1 MLDILKIFN
10 YTIPNFNVTNDKPT
24 GPPSPKTP
32 FEIRKTPDDIYILY
46 INGVQWM
53 MYEFKNHYQVSQVF
67 SHYYLASG
75 DVITTGLGFGAREKW
90 ILNNPK
96 VKSLTVLEQNED
108 LIKFHRDNNP
118 ELFENANIIHCDA
131 KTYKGK
137 CDTLLLDHYEWEP
150 MTEIISDVKN
160 ICDNNIECN
169 QMWFWHLETQI
180 LADLHNLKD
189 VDNICGEFRNGNF
202 KIDIS
207 TLQNIK
213 SIYDTI
219 RNTNNLTK
227 LPESITQEELQL
239 ILSIYT
245 HFFQK
250 L

>member
-24 GPPSPKTP
+24 GPPNSKTP
-32 FEIRKTPDDIYILY
+32 FEIRKTKDDIYVLY
-46 INGVQWM
+46 INGIQWM
-53 MYEFKNHYQVSQVF
+53 MYELKNHYQVSQVF

-75 DVITTGLGFGAREKW
+75 DVITTGLGFGARERW

-96 VKSLTVLEQNED
+96 VTSLTVLEQNED
-108 LIKFHRDNNP
+108 LIKFHKDNNSK
-118 ELFENANIIHCDA
+118 LFENANIIHCDA

-150 MTEIISDVKN
+150 MSEIIKDVKN
-160 ICDNNIECN
+160 ICDNNIECDK
-169 QMWFWHLETQI
+169 MWFWHLETQI
-180 LADLHNLKD
+180 LADLHNFKD
-189 VDNICGEFRNGNF
+189 VDIICGEFRENRF

-207 TLQNIK
+207 TLQNVK

-219 RNTNNLTK
+219 KTTSNLTK
-227 LPESITQEELQL
+227 LPELTQEELQL

>member
-1 MLDILKIFN
+1 
-10 YTIPNFNVTNDKPT
+10 
-24 GPPSPKTP
+24 
-32 FEIRKTPDDIYILY
+32 
-46 INGVQWM
+46 
-53 MYEFKNHYQVSQVF
+53 
-67 SHYYLASG
+67 
-75 DVITTGLGFGAREKW
+75 
-90 ILNNPK
+90 
-96 VKSLTVLEQNED
+96 
-108 LIKFHRDNNP
+108 
-118 ELFENANIIHCDA
+118 
-131 KTYKGK
+131 
-137 CDTLLLDHYEWEP
+137 

-180 LADLHNLKD
+180 LADLHNLQD

-207 TLQNIK
+207 TLQNVK